1 MCVGMGDI
9 SGLEFDYEWFLLY
22 YEVLRGVSS
31 SDFPWKAIVNE
42 ATNEAS
48 IFCLKSIVGDLVND
62 YCGLCCMRKQ
72 NEETLIICYFI
83 CRIGEFV

>member
-42 ATNEAS
+42 ATNESS
-48 IFCLKSIVGDLVND
+48 IFV
-62 YCGLCCMRKQ
+62 
-72 NEETLIICYFI
+72 
-83 CRIGEFV
+83 